1 MKIKLLI
8 AIIATSSLS
17 IGIAEANI
25 PLKADGS
32 PAAGQTP
39 TQFIQ
44 LKSECPEC
52 VMVAT
57 DVVKMRSDSCKQQA
71 SVDSTI
77 LQDPV
82 YAYLNGIRLV
92 VAGDG
97 GYASPIYTSA
107 RQVVAANINCSD
119 TNDWIAR
126 SKTVMDNTFKAP

>member
-1 MKIKLLI
+1 MKTKLLLALI
-8 AIIATSSLS
+8 AGSSFC
-17 IGIAEANI
+17 INIAEANI
-25 PLKADGS
+25 PLRADGS

-44 LKSECPEC
+44 LKNECPEC

-71 SVDSTI
+71 SIDSTI

-82 YAYLNGIRLV
+82 YAYLNSIRLV

-119 TNDWIAR
+119 ANDWVAR
-126 SKTVMDNTFKAP
+126 SKTVMDNTFKTP